1 MKILIADK
9 FEPAGLE
16 GLKRLG
22 CEVVYEPSAG
32 GEQLGA
38 ALEKARPDLLVVRST
53 KVPAGVLEKAAG
65 LKGIIRAGAGVD
77 NIDLPA
83 ASSRGIPVA
92 NCPGMNAVAVAE
104 LAMAHLLCCDRRVPD
119 QTADLRAGTW
129 NKKEY
134 SRARG
139 LKGLSLAVIG
149 LGAIGR
155 AVVQRA
161 KAFEMDVVGWSR
173 SLTPEGARAL
183 GIRFGGNDRASLLK
197 LAGACDAITLHV
209 AGSAE
214 TKQMCDAAFFGAIKK
229 GAYFI
234 NTSRGSVV
242 DEKALREAVKAK
254 GLRVGM
260 DVYENQPGT
269 PQTEFAS
276 ETARLPGV
284 CCTHHVGAST
294 DQAQQAVAEEVV
306 RLVDVFGKTGRLENC
321 VNEGDLAAGK
331 VNVVRG
337 VPAGA
342 TRS

>member
-9 FEPAGLE
+9 FEPGGLE

-22 CEVVYEPSAG
+22 CEVAYEPTAG
-32 GEQLGA
+32 SEGLGA
-38 ALEKARPDLLVVRST
+38 VLERLKPDLLVVRSS
-53 KVPAGVLEKAAG
+53 KVPAAVLEKASG

-77 NIDLPA
+77 NIEIPA
-83 ASSRGIPVA
+83 ASARGIPVA

-119 QTADLRAGTW
+119 QAADLRAGKW

-134 SRARG
+134 SKARG
-139 LKGLSLAVIG
+139 LKGQTLGVIG

-197 LAGACDAITLHV
+197 LAGECDAVTLHV

-214 TKQMCDAAFFGAIKK
+214 TKRMCDAEFFGALKQ

-242 DEKALREAVKAK
+242 DEGALREAIRAK

-269 PQTEFAS
+269 PQTDFAC
-276 ETARLPGV
+276 ETAKLPGV
-284 CCTHHVGAST
+284 CGTHHVGAST
-294 DQAQQAVAEEVV
+294 DQAQMAVAEEVV
-306 RLVDVFGKTGRLENC
+306 RLVDAFGKTGRLENC
-321 VNEGDLAAGK
+321 VNEGEIGTGK